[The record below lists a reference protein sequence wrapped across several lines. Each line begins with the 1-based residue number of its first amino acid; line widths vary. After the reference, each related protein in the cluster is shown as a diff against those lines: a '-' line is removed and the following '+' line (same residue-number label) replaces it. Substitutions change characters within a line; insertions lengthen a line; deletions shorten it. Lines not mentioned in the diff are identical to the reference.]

1 MTPTANLQ
9 KIAKV
14 LKSNGTDGELLI
26 SFFAMDPEELEITE
40 PVFILFDGLPVP
52 FFVQSLRRRGQN
64 KALVHLNGIFD
75 LKDCEE
81 VCGKDI
87 YLPADAEAAYGEGDF
102 SFLVGWELR
111 DAGKSLGRIADFVDI
126 PGNPCLELE
135 DGRLVP
141 LHEDFITAVDED
153 SAVVEMELPSG
164 LLD

>member
-14 LKSNGTDGELLI
+14 LKSNGTDGELLV
-26 SFFAMDPEELEITE
+26 SFFAMDPEDLEISE

-87 YLPADAEAAYGEGDF
+87 YLPADAETAYGEGDF

>member
-26 SFFAMDPEELEITE
+26 SFFAMNPEDLEISE